1 MSAPTERQLAARH
14 VKRLRTIRKSLL
26 EMSVQW
32 DGLDQFNVSE
42 LEDLADRAES
52 IAVGLVNDDGG
63 GE

>member
-32 DGLDQFNVSE
+32 DDLDQFNVTE

-52 IAVGLVNDDGG
+52 IAASLVKDDGG